1 MRRSLGLSLALCLA
15 LALSMPAPASA
26 ASSRDPRR
34 TAPPVPAHRDV
45 NATGVG
51 DGLESR
57 MRGRPLENRYDVVV
71 TTDGSVGV
79 AASKRAVGD
88 FRVLRRLPIVDGF
101 SATVSGG
108 QAVALARMPGVE
120 RVEANVVVHAT
131 MDAARADFGVDR
143 ARADFGL
150 TGAGVGACV
159 LDTGVDPNHEQ
170 LDSKTILFQDFV
182 AAATDPYDDHGHGT
196 HVASILLGDGTGGPN
211 AGRFGGVAPA
221 ASLVAGKVLDANG
234 SGTTDDIVAA
244 IEWCAGLPS
253 VDVISMSLGSMFGS
267 DGTDAL
273 SEAVNAAVAGGT
285 IAVVAAGNSSDA
297 PYSIGS
303 PGAATGAITIG
314 AAADWSAAPG
324 APNHSDGVSLAFF
337 SSRGPTLD
345 DRTKPDV
352 VAPGVTITAAEQ
364 GTATGYVT
372 YSGTSM
378 ATPFAA
384 GAIALAL
391 QSEPAWTPAQMRS
404 AIESTAQDR
413 GAPGIDDDWGAG
425 LLDVYALTALAEGL
439 PNAET
444 AFPAHT
450 HVSAVVQNDGLWTYQ
465 FVLGGGDLDVP
476 IAATILVDGTCTFF
490 FPGFGC
496 LDSNWSPDLDSRL
509 TDPDGIVLDESMCAL
524 GNECGIGRQETL
536 HAMPTVAGTHT
547 IEVPVRRQPERRDGW
562 LVRVRS
568 VARAGRLRA
577 AAPPAA
583 TAATR
588 DDARRRS
595 RRRERAGH
603 RQALGGPRHDP
614 RARRRR
620 DAPGRRTG
628 AGSLE
633 LELHHRLVHHER
645 ERRVQD
651 RQAVGQLAR
660 TGHADGGVARLVGS
674 GVPVDGRPRPG
685 RRERRHG
692 HRRHAPV
699 APQHRDLRVR
709 GHGCL
714 EALIRDRC

>member
-34 TAPPVPAHRDV
+34 TAPPVPALRDV
-45 NATGVG
+45 NANGVG
-51 DGLESR
+51 DVLESR
-57 MRGRPLENRYDVVV
+57 MRGRPLEDRYDVVV

-182 AAATDPYDDHGHGT
+182 ASATDPYDDHGHGT

-211 AGRFGGVAPA
+211 AERFGGVAPA

-364 GTATGYVT
+364 GTATGYLT

-391 QSEPAWTPAQMRS
+391 QSQPGWTPTEVRS
-404 AIESTAQDR
+404 AIENTAQDR
-413 GAPGIDDDWGAG
+413 GAPGIDNDWGAG

-450 HVSAVVQNDGLWTYQ
+450 HVSAVVQNDGVWTYQ

-536 HAMPTVAGTHT
+536 HAMPTVAGTYT
-547 IEVPVRRQPERRDGW
+547 IEVYPFADSPNDGMGGSFEFDLSRGPVGSEPPPPPPPPPPPGTMHVGDLDGASVQVTAKRW
-562 LVRVRS
+562 EARVTIRVHDAAEMPLAGVLVR
-568 VARAGRLRA
+568 ARWNSSSTTVSCTTNANGACRIDKRWANSRA
-577 AAPPAA
+577 RV
-583 TAATR
+583 TLTVVSLVSSGLVYLST
-588 DDARRRS
+588 DD
-595 RRRERAGH
+595 
-603 RQALGGPRHDP
+603 HDP
-614 RARRRR
+614 
-620 DAPGRRTG
+620 
-628 AGSLE
+628 
-633 LELHHRLVHHER
+633 
-645 ERRVQD
+645 
-651 RQAVGQLAR
+651 
-660 TGHADGGVARLVGS
+660 DGESDGTVIGVT
-674 GVPVDGRPRPG
+674 RP
-685 RRERRHG
+685 
-692 HRRHAPV
+692 
-699 APQHRDLRVR
+699 
-709 GHGCL
+709 
-714 EALIRDRC
+714 